1 MTKCPTSAHAA
12 KAMSVKIY
20 GTDQNNESNAQ
31 LAATTATGTNIRR
44 ADVKFMRPN
53 VHGEPRALLLRASE
67 SAVLLEGAAR
77 VPTL

>member
-1 MTKCPTSAHAA
+1 
-12 KAMSVKIY
+12 MSVKIY

-53 VHGEPRALLLRASE
+53 VEPKRATRC
-67 SAVLLEGAAR
+67 G
-77 VPTL
+77 